1 VTSTET
7 SRNRIRVFP
16 LSPSLGFF
24 NRDRK
29 NQHTSSARERERVH
43 ETTRLLI
50 SLTRRTR
57 KTEEDEQRERER
69 EREREIIKNESQK
82 EHALRSSHRS
92 ARSRIDRERSPTET
106 SLGVVRDVFA
116 RLVLPSDFGVVL
128 RVHAA
133 RDDAGADGCRVRRSR
148 GEHFL
153 LRCVYARAR
162 ALFMRSSRRNEER
175 KALWRVKP

>member
-16 LSPSLGFF
+16 LSPSLVFF

-69 EREREIIKNESQK
+69 ERLLKTKVKKSTHCVRVIGPLALGSIANGLPPKLPLALCGTFLRDSYSRATSASYCGSTPRGTTPGPMDAECDVREGSIFFY
-82 EHALRSSHRS
+82 
-92 ARSRIDRERSPTET
+92 
-106 SLGVVRDVFA
+106 VV
-116 RLVLPSDFGVVL
+116 
-128 RVHAA
+128 
-133 RDDAGADGCRVRRSR
+133 CM
-148 GEHFL
+148 
-153 LRCVYARAR
+153 R
-162 ALFMRSSRRNEER
+162 ALVRCSRSSRRNEER
-175 KALWRVKP
+175 NALWRVKP